1 MDKGTNQESNDI
13 YCHHCYG
20 RKKHVYRIYQGED
33 TSPEIVKKALLK
45 GYLNGELK
53 DRKKSTLGRKEKRTL
68 QEQGQVRK
76 AAGWSVK
83 RNEMKLVTLEWVEL
97 WGAQYKRLAST
108 HLTVGVAGIQTQVKD
123 QPQAGYLEG
132 TRKGC
137 T

>member
-1 MDKGTNQESNDI
+1 MDKGTNQESNNI

-20 RKKHVYRIYQGED
+20 RKKHVYRIYQSED
-33 TSPEIVKKALLK
+33 TSPETVKKALLK
-45 GYLNGELK
+45 EGYLNGELK
-53 DRKKSTLGRKEKRTL
+53 DRKKSSQGRQKRTL

-97 WGAQYKRLAST
+97 WGVQYKRLASS
-108 HLTVGVAGIQTQVKD
+108 HLTVGEAGIQTQVND
-123 QPQAGYLEG
+123 QPQAGYPEG

-137 T
+137 M